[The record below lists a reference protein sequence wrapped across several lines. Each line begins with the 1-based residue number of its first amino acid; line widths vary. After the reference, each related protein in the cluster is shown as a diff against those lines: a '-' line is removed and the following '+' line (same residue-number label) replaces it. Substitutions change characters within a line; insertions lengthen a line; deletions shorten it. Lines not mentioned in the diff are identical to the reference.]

1 MLTATDLPGE
11 ETQEKKNPKFLL
23 LILAIFIMAGVGYT
37 AFLWVFE
44 RGKIT
49 PEKTEQTVVD
59 ANAQAWYDEQ
69 KKLME
74 NRMSIQSVQDSSA
87 ANMDPVT
94 IDPSTTTEAN
104 AVPVIEKPAA
114 VVAKPSEYLPRK
126 VMRPQM
132 KSIAKPD
139 YIAQPENK
147 IITPSKSNNK
157 KVEAFFIPRQNR
169 PKIIEANQSI
179 EITEKKENK
188 ASKAI
193 SSPQNNQITNEELER
208 FMRLFPDKKTYIQ
221 FIGYTKPTTEMD
233 ATRNYIVQFLRQN
246 GYSEVNDQW
255 NFWYDHTA
263 IKEVHY
269 GQSGANGA
277 NFYIP
282 SFQ

>member
-23 LILAIFIMAGVGYT
+23 LILAIFIMAGIGYT

-44 RGKIT
+44 RGKIS
-49 PEKTEQTVVD
+49 PEKTEQIEVD

-87 ANMDPVT
+87 VNMVPVT
-94 IDPSTTTEAN
+94 IDPSTTTEAI
-104 AVPVIEKPAA
+104 AVPVIEKPAV

-126 VMRPQM
+126 ALRPQIKNIP
-132 KSIAKPD
+132 KSD
-139 YIAQPENK
+139 YIERPVNK
-147 IITPSKSNNK
+147 IITAPKQNNK
-157 KVEAFFIPRQNR
+157 KVEAFFIPRQNSS
-169 PKIIEANQSI
+169 KIIEANQSI
-179 EITEKKENK
+179 EINEKKNNK
-188 ASKAI
+188 VT
-193 SSPQNNQITNEELER
+193 SSSSNSQITNEELER
-208 FMRLFPDKKTYIQ
+208 FMRLFPNKKTYIQ
-221 FIGYTKPTTEMD
+221 FIGYTKPTAEMD
-233 ATRNYIVQFLRQN
+233 ATKNYIVQFLRQN
-246 GYSEVNDQW
+246 GYLEVTDQW

-263 IKEVHY
+263 IQEVHY

-282 SFQ
+282 SFR

>member
-1 MLTATDLPGE
+1 MLTATDLTGE

-23 LILAIFIMAGVGYT
+23 LVLAIFIMAGIGYT

-44 RGKIT
+44 RGKVT
-49 PEKTEQTVVD
+49 PEKTEQPVVD

-69 KKLME
+69 KKIME

-87 ANMDPVT
+87 VNMVPVT
-94 IDPSTTTEAN
+94 IDPSTTTEAI
-104 AVPVIEKPAA
+104 APPVIEKPAV

-126 VMRPQM
+126 VIRPQM

-139 YIAQPENK
+139 YVAKSESK

-157 KVEAFFIPRQNR
+157 KLEAFFIPRQNS
-169 PKIIEANQSI
+169 PKIIETNQSI
-179 EITEKKENK
+179 EINEKKDNK
-188 ASKAI
+188 ASKV
-193 SSPQNNQITNEELER
+193 STSPQNNQITNEELER
-208 FMRLFPDKKTYIQ
+208 FMRLFPDKRTYIQ

-233 ATRNYIVQFLRQN
+233 ATKNYIVRFLRQN

-269 GQSGANGA
+269 GQSGATGA

-282 SFQ
+282 SFR